1 VKPAFGRE
9 SLCFSPLELTR
20 ATPEI
25 DLSAYPS
32 VKAYLERMRAGPSV
46 ATALA
51 TEIPLFHAE
60 MARRKAA

>member
-1 VKPAFGRE
+1 
-9 SLCFSPLELTR
+9 LNWTR

-25 DLSAYPS
+25 DLSADPS
-32 VKAYLERMRAGPSV
+32 VKAYLERMRARPSV